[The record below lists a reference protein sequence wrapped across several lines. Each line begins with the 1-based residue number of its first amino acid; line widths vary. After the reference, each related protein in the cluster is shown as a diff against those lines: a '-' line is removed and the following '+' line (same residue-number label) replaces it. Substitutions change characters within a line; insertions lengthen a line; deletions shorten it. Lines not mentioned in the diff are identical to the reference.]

1 MKILKIMTCLLVLG
15 TVISCTEVSKN
26 TGPEKTIS
34 DVHLEKTG
42 HHKGGHKKK
51 GHHPKKDGDR
61 MIGMPNPASVYCTE
75 QGGESVT
82 KKDEQGNEY
91 GICKFKD
98 GKEVDEWQ
106 FYRENHE

>member
-26 TGPEKTIS
+26 TGSEKTIS
-34 DVHLEKTG
+34 DVHLEKRG

-51 GHHPKKDGDR
+51 GHHSQKDGEH
-61 MIGMPNPASVYCTE
+61 MIGMPNPASVYCME
-75 QGGESVT
+75 QGGEFVI

-91 GICKFKD
+91 GICRFKD
-98 GKEVDEWQ
+98 GKEIDEWEY
-106 FYRENHE
+106 YRENHK